1 MTRHADTVITAA
13 AVLLPGRGV
22 LTDGAVAIV
31 NGSIAAVG
39 PALEVSSEF
48 EAAVTVDGGSSI
60 LSPGLIDAHTHL
72 ALSFARALPPFKG
85 HPVYDVFWPLETNID
100 PDLVHAFARASVAEA
115 LLAGVTTVAD
125 HYFFADATAAA
136 TTSLGIRGLL
146 GQTIIRYEGPQASEQ
161 SLADAV
167 DFAERQRATPLVHP
181 AMTPHALDTVGDDW
195 IVAAAGAAAAMDI
208 PVHLHVAQSE
218 REVEQIAR
226 RSGRTPIAQL
236 DRLGVLD
243 QRTIAA
249 HCMYADDDDIVIL
262 AASGLVHPIYC
273 PTVHA
278 GLGKVMAATR
288 LHSVGSPIGIGTDA
302 APSERYDVLAEARA
316 GWAHQAVLATVS
328 GGADGSLAGSEI
340 PDDDVPP
347 THDEASDAG
356 GGRRSTERSREH
368 VLTLDTMFDIATEGN
383 AKALG
388 LGTTVGRIEP
398 GFAADLV
405 MWRTDRAVAA
415 GMGDARRFVV
425 GVAGP
430 DVVENVWV
438 AGDRVVSG
446 GSLVR
451 AEESEI
457 VGVANEARITLF
469 ARAGL

>member
-31 NGSIAAVG
+31 DGSIAAVG

-85 HPVYDVFWPLETNID
+85 HPVYDVFWPLEMNVD
-100 PDLVHAFARASVAEA
+100 PDLVQAFARASVAEA

-136 TTSLGIRGLL
+136 TTSLGIRTLL

-161 SLADAV
+161 SLGDAI

-218 REVEQIAR
+218 REVEEVAR

-243 QRTIAA
+243 QRTVAA
-249 HCMYADDDDIVIL
+249 HCMYAADDDIAIL
-262 AASGLVHPIYC
+262 AAREFVHPIYC

-288 LHSVGSPIGIGTDA
+288 LHSVGSPIGLGTDA
-302 APSERYDVLAEARA
+302 SPSERYDVLAEARA
-316 GWAHQAVLATVS
+316 GWAHQAVLATV
-328 GGADGSLAGSEI
+328 AGRA
-340 PDDDVPP
+340 DVPP

-356 GGRRSTERSREH
+356 GARPSTERSRER
-368 VLTLDTMFDIATEGN
+368 VLTLDSMFDIATEGN
-383 AKALG
+383 AEALG
-388 LGTTVGRIEP
+388 LGTTVGRIET

-438 AGDRVVSG
+438 GGDRVVSG

-457 VGVANEARITLF
+457 VVAANQARATLF